1 MEGAPPLDPL
11 GAEYVAIAFG
21 IERHVPGYVDAYFG
35 PPANKTAALAGAIPE
50 PRALLARA
58 EQLAARVALEPL
70 PVMRRDYLTSQLRAM
85 AATLRRLS
93 GEIIPYADEVRL
105 LFDIEPAATP
115 EARFDEAIRD
125 LDALLPGEGPI
136 GPRMIAWRD
145 RSTISPETALRL
157 IDLIAPE
164 LRRRAEAIVSLP
176 AGEAVE
182 FALVSDQP
190 WSGYNWYLGDARS
203 RVELNTDLPIH
214 AVRLTEL
221 LAHEAYP
228 GHHVEHALKER
239 LYRFGGR
246 GEHAIQLINTPEC
259 VISEGIA
266 TLAEGMVFTPD
277 DLARFRTEVV
287 YPAAGIDG
295 DPERE
300 IAIAA
305 AQRALRAVPGNA
317 ALLLHAEHR
326 DSEEVV
332 AYLERY
338 ALSSEAEAR
347 QRLRFIAD
355 PLWRAYI
362 FTYHAGYDLLG
373 AWLATADEAERRDRF
388 RTLLTEPV
396 TPSWAAERVG
406 KSGSRG
412 VGE

>member
-1 MEGAPPLDPL
+1 MKLHANARLSVNGRGLLVDR
-11 GAEYVAIAFG
+11 
-21 IERHVPGYVDAYFG
+21 IEREGW
-35 PPANKTAALAGAIPE
+35 
-50 PRALLARA
+50 
-58 EQLAARVALEPL
+58 
-70 PVMRRDYLTSQLRAM
+70 SLREAAM
-85 AATLRRLS
+85 AA
-93 GEIIPYADEVRL
+93 G
-105 LFDIEPAATP
+105 
-115 EARFDEAIRD
+115 
-125 LDALLPGEGPI
+125 
-136 GPRMIAWRD
+136 
-145 RSTISPETALRL
+145 
-157 IDLIAPE
+157 
-164 LRRRAEAIVSLP
+164 
-176 AGEAVE
+176 
-182 FALVSDQP
+182 VSDRT
-190 WSGYNWYLGDARS
+190 AR
-203 RVELNTDLPIH
+203 
-214 AVRLTEL
+214 
-221 LAHEAYP
+221 
-228 GHHVEHALKER
+228 KW
-239 LYRFGGR
+239 
-246 GEHAIQLINTPEC
+246 
-259 VISEGIA
+259 
-266 TLAEGMVFTPD
+266 
-277 DLARFRTEVV
+277 LARFRAEVV